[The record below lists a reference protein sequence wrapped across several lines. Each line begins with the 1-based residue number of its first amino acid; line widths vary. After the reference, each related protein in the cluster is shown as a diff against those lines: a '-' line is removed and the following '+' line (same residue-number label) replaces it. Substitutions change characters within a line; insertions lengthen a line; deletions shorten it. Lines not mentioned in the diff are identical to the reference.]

1 MALKNK
7 KDRYFKPAVIESI
20 NFNSK
25 TAYIRIYGWDSEEE
39 RKTDEARPEK
49 NYTVEVTIPDTLTN
63 IEKSKDDTER
73 LQKMAY
79 AWLKGYKEETVQAET
94 TVNVYPYDEMKDC

>member
-7 KDRYFKPAVIESI
+7 KERYFKPAVIESI
-20 NFNSK
+20 NFSRK

-49 NYTVEVTIPDTLTN
+49 NYTVEVTIPETLTD
-63 IEKSKDDTER
+63 IEKSTDDTER

-79 AWLKGYKEETVQAET
+79 AWLKECSEGEDKDL
-94 TVNVYPYDEMKDC
+94 VYPYAEMTDC

>member
-20 NFNSK
+20 NFGRK

-39 RKTDEARPEK
+39 RKTDEARP
-49 NYTVEVTIPDTLTN
+49 
-63 IEKSKDDTER
+63 
-73 LQKMAY
+73 
-79 AWLKGYKEETVQAET
+79 
-94 TVNVYPYDEMKDC
+94 